1 MGGNMGKKET
11 KAFKKQNRKSKAGC
25 GNALQ

>member
-1 MGGNMGKKET
+1 MGKKET

-25 GNALQ
+25 GNAPQ